1 MAVGHIAWGYA
12 MTTHKFK
19 IGQTV
24 YLISFR
30 SENAPRGTYVV
41 IKIMPEH
48 KGEYEYQVR
57 SSYEQYQRVVRESQ
71 LRAAP

>member
-1 MAVGHIAWGYA
+1 

-30 SENAPRGTYVV
+30 ENAPRGTYVV

-48 KGEYEYQVR
+48 DGEYEYQVR
-57 SSYEQYQRVVRESQ
+57 SSYEQHQRVVRESQ
-71 LRAAP
+71 LRPAT

>member
-1 MAVGHIAWGYA
+1 

-19 IGQTV
+19 IGQAV

-30 SENAPRGTYVV
+30 SENASRGTYVV

-48 KGEYEYQVR
+48 NGEYEYQVR
-57 SSYEQYQRVVRESQ
+57 SSYEQHQRVVRESQ
-71 LRAAP
+71 LRAAVDQ